1 MPLTGEA
8 KREYNRNYR
17 KTHLEDSKD
26 YHEAYRENH
35 REELRQKNRLY
46 KLKNRKKIS
55 LKERRRV
62 RLKRAKKNDLVICQC
77 RICGQLFYVAR
88 TIRTRNCYCSE
99 YCRRTGIRQTKRL
112 WERVQKGKRK
122 DERRL
127 KICRNC
133 GKLFM
138 RPLAKASKYCSE
150 KCRKEGYRKRLY
162 ESIRRRRKWLA
173 MAGVT
178 RPFISRQEIVIER
191 EIRSY
196 NKEAEDRG

>member
-46 KLKNRKKIS
+46 KLKHRKKIS
-55 LKERRRV
+55 INERRRV

-77 RICGQLFYVAR
+77 KVCDRLFYVPRSLR
-88 TIRTRNCYCSE
+88 TANRYCSE
-99 YCRRTGIRQTKRL
+99 KCRKAGTRDIQRRWQVLSKNVTA
-112 WERVQKGKRK
+112 E
-122 DERRL
+122 ERRL

-133 GKLFM
+133 GKVFM
-138 RPLAKASKYCSE
+138 RPRIKSFKYCSE
-150 KCRKEGYRKRLY
+150 KCRREGYRKRTY
-162 ESIRRRRKWLA
+162 ECISRKRKWLA
-173 MAGVT
+173 MAGVSQ
-178 RPFISRQEIVIER
+178 PFITRR
-191 EIRSY
+191 EIAIE
-196 NKEAEDRG
+196 KEIRKL

>member
-8 KREYNRNYR
+8 KREYNRKYR
-17 KTHLEDSKD
+17 VEHLEDIKD
-26 YHEAYRENH
+26 TINLYKEAH
-35 REELRQKNRLY
+35 REELRLKDCRKNHH
-46 KLKNRKKIS
+46 RKI
-55 LKERRRV
+55 L
-62 RLKRAKKNDLVICQC
+62 LKKNDLVICQC
-77 RICGQLFYVAR
+77 RICGQLFYVPRA
-88 TIRTRNCYCSE
+88 IRTRNCYCGGD
-99 YCRRTGIRQTKRL
+99 CRRTGIRQTKRL
-112 WERVQKGKRK
+112 WERVQKEKSK

-178 RPFISRQEIVIER
+178 RPFILRQEIVIER
-191 EIRSY
+191 AIRSY
-196 NKEAEDRG
+196 NKGAEDRG